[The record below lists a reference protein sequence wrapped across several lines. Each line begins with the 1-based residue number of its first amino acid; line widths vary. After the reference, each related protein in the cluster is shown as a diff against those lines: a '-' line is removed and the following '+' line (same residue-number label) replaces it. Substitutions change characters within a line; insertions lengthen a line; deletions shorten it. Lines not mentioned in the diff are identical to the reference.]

1 MTHSRSGSTATTAA
15 LHHAD
20 TKSTLAQD
28 DENNSDATNEILTPP
43 SISPESL
50 SSETNAIPT
59 AKLTRNRAKAK
70 SDHAKYEKKNKTQN
84 FHYFH
89 VFSFV
94 FYDAFKKNSEA

>member
-28 DENNSDATNEILTPP
+28 DENNSDATNEIQTPP

-50 SSETNAIPT
+50 SSEPNAIPT

-70 SDHAKYEKKNKTQN
+70 SDHAKYEKKKQN
-84 FHYFH
+84 SKFPLFSC
-89 VFSFV
+89 VFIFV
-94 FYDAFKKNSEA
+94 L